1 MLPIVII
8 AAGVASR
15 LKPYS
20 NEMHKCL
27 MELEPNV
34 TILDFILNRLGKINS
49 SRTLIVTR
57 PQFRGVFEER
67 LKEKAEL
74 IETDLEE
81 FGNLYSVN
89 LALKQLG
96 GGSFLLLMSDHI
108 SEQSILDEIMSSESR
123 SAFTVCLDRKPSQA
137 EAKEGL
143 KLTLRGGAIVYAD
156 KEALPRY
163 GIDTGIILCRENS
176 KAYIEKAI
184 EDLGPNATIA
194 NALNLAAA
202 DNEVDCVDVT
212 EKLWK
217 DIDTPED
224 LVKGREIY
232 WQILRKELAKPGDG
246 LISRYL
252 NGPISTR
259 LSITIYRSGFKIEPL
274 TISLISVVLGLSA
287 SLLLAMKEFI
297 LGGALV
303 QLASVIDGVDGELS
317 ELYRKTTLWGAY
329 ADSFLEHISEIA
341 IVAGLALSLPIIDS
355 FTLLLIV
362 LATANVILVS
372 YVSHN
377 LNSLGVR
384 TEMLRNIPATR
395 DVRLF
400 TIFVASV
407 LSLPLY
413 GLYYLAIA
421 PLFYLGYSMALA
433 FKMGRGEIKLE
444 KIKREPKPEVL
455 IEKKE
460 ISNIIERL
468 ISNSVKLGLSL
479 LIVSMIAPIISN
491 IRLVDFNGLVLSSN
505 HLLSTLNLIV
515 TIYFGYRILL
525 ALKAIID
532 IVTKRLV
539 VIVGVTETTI
549 KHILVDSFYIVL
561 AVVLWIY
568 LPPQLGAV
576 SYFGEYLSR
585 LAALMIFVF
594 FLLIFYDLAKL
605 LYKTFGDFYK
615 EIVEKVAERLHKSA
629 E

>member
-1 MLPIVII
+1 
-8 AAGVASR
+8 
-15 LKPYS
+15 
-20 NEMHKCL
+20 
-27 MELEPNV
+27 
-34 TILDFILNRLGKINS
+34 
-49 SRTLIVTR
+49 
-57 PQFRGVFEER
+57 
-67 LKEKAEL
+67 
-74 IETDLEE
+74 
-81 FGNLYSVN
+81 
-89 LALKQLG
+89 
-96 GGSFLLLMSDHI
+96 
-108 SEQSILDEIMSSESR
+108 
-123 SAFTVCLDRKPSQA
+123 
-137 EAKEGL
+137 
-143 KLTLRGGAIVYAD
+143 
-156 KEALPRY
+156 
-163 GIDTGIILCRENS
+163 
-176 KAYIEKAI
+176 
-184 EDLGPNATIA
+184 
-194 NALNLAAA
+194 
-202 DNEVDCVDVT
+202 
-212 EKLWK
+212 
-217 DIDTPED
+217 
-224 LVKGREIY
+224 
-232 WQILRKELAKPGDG
+232 
-246 LISRYL
+246 
-252 NGPISTR
+252 
-259 LSITIYRSGFKIEPL
+259 
-274 TISLISVVLGLSA
+274 
-287 SLLLAMKEFI
+287 MKEFI

-303 QLASVIDGVDGELS
+303 QLASAIDGVDGELS

-329 ADSFLEHISEIA
+329 ADSILEHISEIA
-341 IVAGLALSLPIIDS
+341 IVAGLSLSLPIIDS
-355 FTLLLIV
+355 FTLLLII

-377 LNSLGVR
+377 LNSQGVR

-400 TIFVASV
+400 TIFITSV

-421 PLFYLGYSMALA
+421 PIFYLGYSMALA

-444 KIKREPKPEVL
+444 KIRREPKPEVL

-460 ISNIIERL
+460 ISNIIESL
-468 ISNSVKLGLSL
+468 ISNSVKLGLAL

-568 LPPQLGAV
+568 LPLQLGAV
-576 SYFGEYLSR
+576 SYFGESLSR
-585 LAALMIFVF
+585 LAALIIFVF

-615 EIVEKVAERLHKSA
+615 GIVEKVAERLHKSA